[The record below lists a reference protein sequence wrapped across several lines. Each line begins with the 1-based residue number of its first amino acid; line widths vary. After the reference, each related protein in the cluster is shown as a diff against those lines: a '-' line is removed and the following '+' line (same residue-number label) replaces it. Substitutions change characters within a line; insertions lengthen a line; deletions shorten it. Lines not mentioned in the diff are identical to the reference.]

1 MCSKVFL
8 RELCTFNK
16 HEYTALLYLLYIYI
30 YIYIYIIYFFTYI
43 YIYIYIQRI
52 MNEKITLCEYTTESL
67 MFYALTNSNFL
78 LNNLLSPR
86 LFDIKSSNRL

>member
-16 HEYTALLYLLYIYI
+16 HKYTALLYLLYIYI
-30 YIYIYIIYFFTYI
+30 YIYNIFFYI